1 MRSGSAVKNRSRIEK
16 SRRLFDWL
24 SPIYYHAFK
33 RQRKRYA
40 QVYGKMNNCNLNKFS
55 SILDIGCGTGAMASV
70 FADMGLK
77 TYALDH
83 SLGMVRVAKKRL
95 ANTPVNLLQGGAA
108 GSLPFP
114 ADSFDIVIAAFVAH
128 GLRPGPRQKLYE
140 EMKRVSRHLVIL
152 HDYSQARSLLTNL
165 TEYAEG
171 GDYFEFI
178 KVVNDE
184 LIDYFGN
191 LEVVKIA
198 RGSCCYICN
207 ID

>member
-1 MRSGSAVKNRSRIEK
+1 MKSRFNIEK

-24 SPIYYHAFK
+24 SPLYNQAFK

-40 QVYGKMNNCNLNKFS
+40 QIYGQMDHCNLSHFS

-83 SLGMVRVAKKRL
+83 SLGMVRVTKKRL
-95 ANTPVNLLQGGAA
+95 ANTPVNLLQGGAT

-128 GLRPGPRQKLYE
+128 GLKADPRQRLYE
-140 EMKRVSRHLVIL
+140 EMKRVGRHLVIL

-171 GDYFEFI
+171 GDYFDFI

-184 LIDYFGN
+184 LRDHFGN
-191 LEVVKIA
+191 LEVVNLA
-198 RGSCCYICN
+198 RGSCCYICT
-207 ID
+207 IEKP